1 MPLVEVNGVRL
12 LVEESGNGEPLVLV
26 HGSWDDRQAWVFV
39 EDDFAK
45 SFRITSYD
53 RRGHT
58 GSEDSPR
65 PGSRRDDED
74 DLAALIEA
82 QGLAPTHLVA
92 NSFGASIAL
101 SLTARRPELFRSV
114 CAHEPPLIGLVSDDP
129 VVRQVGE
136 GVGAVLSLI
145 DRGDAEAGARLFVE
159 EVAIGPGAW
168 ELMPP
173 EERAAM
179 TANAGTFV
187 GEMRDPDWAMIDLD
201 DFASVSCPVLLTQ
214 GDQSPP
220 FFAAI
225 ISRLAEVMDRA
236 QVTTIPGAGHVPHQT
251 HSAEW
256 VRVVSEFARGAG

>member
-1 MPLVEVNGVRL
+1 MPLIELNGVGL
-12 LVEESGNGEPLVLV
+12 LVEEAGGGEPLVLV
-26 HGSWDDRQAWVFV
+26 HGSWDDRQVWVLV
-39 EDDFAK
+39 EDDLAK
-45 SFRITSYD
+45 SFRVISYD

-58 GSEDSPR
+58 GSEDSPE

-82 QGLAPTHLVA
+82 HGLAPTHLAA

-101 SLTARRPELFRSV
+101 SLAARRPELVRSV
-114 CAHEPPLIGLVSDDP
+114 CAHEPPLLALVADDP
-129 VVRQVGE
+129 AVGQVGE
-136 GVGAVLSLI
+136 GAAAVVSLI
-145 DRGDAEAGARLFVE
+145 DRGEAEAGARLFVE

-187 GEMRDPDWAMIDLD
+187 DELRDPDWAMIDLD
-201 DFASVSCPVLLTQ
+201 GLAALSCPVLLTQ

-225 ISRLAEVMDRA
+225 IARLAEEMNHAR
-236 QVTTIPGAGHVPHQT
+236 VTTIPGAGHVPHQT
-251 HSAEW
+251 HPTEW
-256 VRVVSEFARGAG
+256 VAVVEEFVRGSD